1 MSAVNEICK
10 QIERMAY
17 QRNTWEIWCD
27 FLQLAATSIANA
39 VDKRPEVWQAREAA
53 YLQTAKRYNAKEIEQ
68 FSHLLG
74 KVVDALTVCP
84 GDVLGQAYMQLELG
98 NKWHGQFFTPDSLCR
113 TMASMIYGDQ
123 VKQRI
128 EQNGFVTVSE
138 PSCGGGATIISLADV
153 IKKKGVN
160 YQQTMHVTAV
170 DIDIKSVHMCYIQ
183 CALLHIPAVIIHGN
197 TLSLEEWS
205 HWYTPAHILDGWSMK
220 LKARKN
226 TTPPPPLKIYEPI
239 STESQITLF

>member
-1 MSAVNEICK
+1 MSAVSEICK
-10 QIERMAY
+10 QIERMAH
-17 QRNTWEIWCD
+17 QRSTWEIWCD

-39 VDKRPEVWQAREAA
+39 VDKRPSVWQVREDA
-53 YLQTAKRYNAKEIEQ
+53 YLQTAKRYNAKELEQ

-74 KVVDALTVCP
+74 KVVDALTDCS

-98 NKWHGQFFTPDSLCR
+98 NKWHGQFFTPDSLCHV
-113 TMASMIYGDQ
+113 MASLVYADD

-138 PSCGGGATIISLADV
+138 PSCGGGATVIGLAKSLQERE
-153 IKKKGVN
+153 IN
-160 YQQTMHVTAV
+160 YQQSMHVTAV

-205 HWYTPAHILDGWSMK
+205 HWYTPAHILDGWDYK
-220 LKARKN
+220 LKNKN
-226 TTPPPPLKIYEPI
+226 SKPIPPVHNKPI
-239 STESQITLF
+239 ATDDQIQLF